1 MMVLLRFFFESRL
14 SGVEGWVMRYFSIVT
29 ILCVFIH
36 AIAGNAFFE
45 DDFEM
50 TRISFETQVSL
61 FTAFPEP
68 VPNLTCVIYPLYT
81 GRGSDFIH
89 QDVMVLRNSKP
100 IASDNEEFGREL
112 KFGWQPV
119 TVDGCDIEKLDSVFE
134 VAWSRF
140 GFVPATYSLFR
151 QTSKVPQIVDGKC
164 AYLFSEAI
172 EIDLGF
178 ELILR
183 SEPRHGY
190 KYATLGCE

>member
-1 MMVLLRFFFESRL
+1 MKIRKLL
-14 SGVEGWVMRYFSIVT
+14 FS
-29 ILCVFIH
+29 VFIC
-36 AIAGNAFFE
+36 AIAGNAFSE
-45 DDFEM
+45 DDFDM
-50 TRISFETQVSL
+50 MRISFETQVSL

-68 VPNLTCVIYPLYT
+68 VPNLTCVIYPLYS
-81 GRGSDFIH
+81 GRGDFTH

-100 IASDNEEFGREL
+100 IPSDSDEFEREL

-119 TVDGCDIEKLDSVFE
+119 TVDGCDIEKLDAVFE

-140 GFVPATYSLFR
+140 GFVPATYNILR
-151 QTSKVPQIVDGKC
+151 QTSRVPQIVDGKC

-183 SEPRHGY
+183 SEPRYGY
-190 KYATLGCE
+190 KHATLGCE